1 MKKKT
6 LRLIARSRHLQPRS
20 CQGAGKFIWMR
31 YTGGGRVTYTLC
43 ERLPVQGGGC
53 LSLEVTCSFL
63 LAQSRAVIAA
73 TLRSARIQ
81 LRQRAENSPP
91 LVDKGK

>member
-20 CQGAGKFIWMR
+20 YHGAGKFIWMR

-43 ERLPVQGGGC
+43 ERLPVQDNKR

-63 LAQSRAVIAA
+63 FTQSRAMIAK
-73 TLRSARIQ
+73 TLRAARIQ
-81 LRQRAENSPP
+81 LRQRAENSPSV
-91 LVDKGK
+91 VDKGK